1 LVTFK
6 SCGKGLHQEVRGIGR
21 IAERRH
27 TAIAIYTNGIGY
39 LKALDAEEK

>member
-1 LVTFK
+1 M
-6 SCGKGLHQEVRGIGR
+6 

-39 LKALDAEEK
+39 LKALDAEEKRLSLSRSRLSRNPLSQHF